1 MKVKPKRTF
10 VRYFIRV
17 LFLIPILLFVYFS
30 FITEHTWGINK
41 TVGWAW
47 DITNINFW
55 IGIVFLIVFVLI
67 IIALTALVIK
77 KLVEIFSK

>member
-10 VRYFIRV
+10 GWYFIRV
-17 LFLIPILLFVYFS
+17 LILTSIFLFFYLS
-30 FITEHTWGINK
+30 FIKEHTWSLNK

-55 IGIVFLIVFVLI
+55 LGIIFTITLFLFIVVLI
-67 IIALTALVIK
+67 SFLLK
-77 KLVEIFSK
+77 KLIDVFAK